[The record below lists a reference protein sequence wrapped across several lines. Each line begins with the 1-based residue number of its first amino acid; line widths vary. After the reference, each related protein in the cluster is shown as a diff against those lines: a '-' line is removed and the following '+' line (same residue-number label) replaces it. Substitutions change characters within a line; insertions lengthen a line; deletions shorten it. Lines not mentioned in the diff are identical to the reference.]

1 MANTPAGTLAA
12 IHPPR
17 PRLVVAFARRGWDRS
32 ARTHATHVTQLAR
45 SLLVVAGGGLCGWV
59 LINTSSSI
67 ATSSRC
73 PPAHRDL
80 LHPPPAMPSAFAL
93 AVRLWDCV
101 RARVSRTQWPST
113 TSVALCC
120 TAQLKAL
127 TRYQHAHTPI
137 CYCRKV
143 SRENYDQAIEAIYSA
158 AKEKPVGCLR
168 ALAAALLPPS
178 SPVFTRSLHGGQ
190 QLTHRPPLT
199 RPLPTSRRSRD
210 IAAEVRGDD

>member
-1 MANTPAGTLAA
+1 
-12 IHPPR
+12 
-17 PRLVVAFARRGWDRS
+17 
-32 ARTHATHVTQLAR
+32 
-45 SLLVVAGGGLCGWV
+45 
-59 LINTSSSI
+59 LINKSSST

-80 LHPPPAMPSAFAL
+80 LHPPPVMPSAFAL

-168 ALAAALLPPS
+168 ALAAVIRCPCCPPTSPRSLVLARPATAHPSSATHSPASHLPPLSRHRSGS
-178 SPVFTRSLHGGQ
+178 SWRRLS
-190 QLTHRPPLT
+190 
-199 RPLPTSRRSRD
+199 SRLR
-210 IAAEVRGDD
+210 